1 MRGEIM
7 FDIKKIEFWFIVG
20 SQDLYGEE
28 TLKQVAEHARIMAE
42 EFDRDLVIPGKM
54 VLKPVAKSPEGIRK
68 LFEEAVSTPACAGII
83 TWMHTFSPS
92 KMWIGGLGINKKPIL
107 HLHTQFNRDIPWA
120 SIDMDFMNLNQSAHG
135 DREHGYIYARMRLP
149 RKVVVG
155 FWQDPEVRRRIA
167 VWMRAAAA
175 RHDGERSVV
184 LRLGDN
190 MREVAVTE
198 GDKVEAQIKFGWQVN
213 TWGIGDLAERFNE
226 VSDEIAEKIV
236 GEYEASYEIA
246 PELRNPGKGR
256 TAVMEQ
262 AKIETALAG
271 MMAAEHAGA
280 FTTTFQDL
288 HGLPQLPGLAC
299 QRFMER
305 GFGFGAEGDW
315 KHAMLVRAAKVMAM
329 GLPGGVSF
337 MEDYTYHFEPG
348 REAALGAHMLE
359 VCPSI
364 AEGKPR
370 IEVHPLGIGGKAPPA
385 RMVFDAVPGSAVLAT
400 LVDLGNRFRMIVNE
414 IETIRIADVAPRGAA
429 ALPKLPV
436 ARVLWRPWPTMR
448 DAAESWIIAGGAHH
462 SVYSSALTA
471 EYFRDWAEMAGI
483 EFVLINRETKPARL
497 RDELR
502 WAEAYWSGRRS

>member
-1 MRGEIM
+1 M
-7 FDIKKIEFWFIVG
+7 FDLKEFEFWFIAG

-42 EFDRDLVIPGKM
+42 ELDKDPVISGRV
-54 VLKPVAKSPEGIRK
+54 VLKPVAKSPEGIRRI
-68 LFEEAVSTPACAGII
+68 FEEANASPSCAGII

-92 KMWIGGLGINKKPIL
+92 KMWIGGLALNKKPIL

-120 SIDMDFMNLNQSAHG
+120 HIDMDFMNLNQSAHG
-135 DREHGYIYARMRLP
+135 DREHGYIYARMRLK
-149 RKVVVG
+149 RKVVAG
-155 FWQDPEVRRRIA
+155 FWQEEGLRRRIA

-175 RHDGERSVV
+175 RLDGERSVV

-213 TWGIGDLAERFNE
+213 TWGIGDLAERFKA
-226 VSDEIAEKIV
+226 VRDEAAEKLV
-236 GEYEASYEIA
+236 REYEAAYDLS
-246 PELRNPGKGR
+246 PDLRTPGKKR
-256 TAVMEQ
+256 DAVTEQ
-262 AKIETALAG
+262 AKIEIALKA
-271 MMAAEHAGA
+271 MLDAEHAGA

-299 QRFMER
+299 QRLMEQ
-305 GFGFGAEGDW
+305 GYGFGAEGDW
-315 KHAMLVRAAKVMAM
+315 KHSMLVRAAKVMAAS
-329 GLPGGVSF
+329 LSGGVSF

-364 AEGKPR
+364 AAARPR
-370 IEVHPLGIGGKAPPA
+370 LEVHPLGIGGKAPPA
-385 RMVFDAVPGSAVLAT
+385 RMVFDAAAGPALLAT
-400 LVDLGNRFRMIVNE
+400 LVDLGDRFRMIVNE
-414 IETIRIADVAPRGAA
+414 IEAIRLEDAAPAGEAA
-429 ALPKLPV
+429 MPKLPV
-436 ARVLWRPWPTMR
+436 ARALWRPYPNMR

-462 SVYSSALTA
+462 SVYTGALSA
-471 EYFRDWAEMAGI
+471 EHFRDWAEINGI
-483 EFVLINRETKPARL
+483 EFVLIDRDTKPARL

-502 WAEAYWSGRRS
+502 WAEAYWSSSK

>member
-1 MRGEIM
+1 M
-7 FDIKKIEFWFIVG
+7 FDLKQCEFWFLAG

-28 TLKQVAEHARIMAE
+28 TLKQVADHARIMVEA
-42 EFDRDLVIPGKM
+42 FDRDPVIPGR
-54 VLKPVAKSPEGIRK
+54 VILKPVVKSPEGIRK
-68 LFEEAVSTPACAGII
+68 IFEEANASSSCGGVI

-92 KMWIGGLGINKKPIL
+92 KMWIGGLGINKKPLL

-120 SIDMDFMNLNQSAHG
+120 SLDMDFMNLNQSAHG
-135 DREHGYIYARMRLP
+135 DREHGYIYARMRLS
-149 RKVVVG
+149 RKVVAG
-155 FWQDPEVRRRIA
+155 FWQDSDVRQGIA

-175 RHDGERSVV
+175 RLDGERSIV

-213 TWGIGDLAERFNE
+213 TWGIGDLAERFNA
-226 VSDEIAEKIV
+226 VGDGAAETLVK
-236 GEYEASYEIA
+236 EYEAAYELA
-246 PELRNPGKGR
+246 PDLRDPGDKR
-256 TAVMEQ
+256 KAVTEQ
-262 AKIETALAG
+262 AKIEIALNALLE
-271 MMAAEHAGA
+271 AEHAGA

-299 QRFMER
+299 QRLMEK
-305 GFGFGAEGDW
+305 GYGFGAEGDW
-315 KHAMLVRAAKVMAM
+315 KQSMLVRAAKVMAA

-364 AEGKPR
+364 AAERPR

-385 RMVFDAVPGSAVLAT
+385 RMVFDAAPGPALLAT
-400 LVDLGNRFRMIVNE
+400 LVDLGDRFRMIVNE
-414 IETIRIADVAPRGAA
+414 IEAIRIEEAAPKGSAA
-429 ALPKLPV
+429 MPKLPV
-436 ARVLWRPWPTMR
+436 ARALWKPHPSMGE
-448 DAAESWIIAGGAHH
+448 AAESWIIAGGAHH
-462 SVYSSALTA
+462 SVYTGALSS
-471 EYFRDWAEMAGI
+471 EYFRDWAEIAGI
-483 EFVLINRETKPARL
+483 EFVLIDRDTKPARL

-502 WAEAYWSGRRS
+502 WAEAYWSGR